1 MLPPQCSSQRGG
13 NWKPLWFSQ
22 LRLKLDDQNFPD
34 PSIFQKMFN
43 SFIENRHKDLPIH
56 SFHLICRHNHY
67 SKTDFPNI
75 LYPVVERRVQNLNI
89 DLSHSV
95 FPTFVL
101 ITKFLSVLKLMRL
114 LLDEIPRVELPSLKF
129 LRLESVT
136 FTYYDYLINILSACP
151 NLEELETKDLIVKT
165 GYMMPCTLLAS
176 ILCITSLK
184 MRSICNYM
192 WYASINQYI
201 YLVYTTKL
209 LSFLK

>member
-1 MLPPQCSSQRGG
+1 
-13 NWKPLWFSQ
+13 
-22 LRLKLDDQNFPD
+22 
-34 PSIFQKMFN
+34 MFN

-136 FTYYDYLINILSACP
+136 FTYYDYLINILSGK
-151 NLEELETKDLIVKT
+151 KDLIVKT
-165 GYMMPCTLLAS
+165 GYMVPCPHPYIPYNIRGGVSKLVRANIS
-176 ILCITSLK
+176 GKHIMYNFLK
-184 MRSICNYM
+184 NAEHLQLHVVC
-192 WYASINQYI
+192 INQSI
-201 YLVYTTKL
+201 YLSIYTTKL